1 MFILSGIYTFFYFH
15 CSLLYFEN
23 LYLLHFCRRSC
34 YSLVFYLTVFLLL
47 HILGGEYID
56 ALSFS
61 WFQALGWYLCFFS
74 FDFPLSDTFSGFL
87 FGLPGLVFTSRTP
100 KNL

>member
-1 MFILSGIYTFFYFH
+1 MVRGDEVDLWRYIAYRIPMEEDVYTFWYIHFFFYLR

-23 LYLLHFCRRSC
+23 LYLLHFCRRSY

-61 WFQALGWYLCFFS
+61 WFQAFGWYLCFFLFRFS
-74 FDFPLSDTFSGFL
+74 TF
-87 FGLPGLVFTSRTP
+87 
-100 KNL
+100 